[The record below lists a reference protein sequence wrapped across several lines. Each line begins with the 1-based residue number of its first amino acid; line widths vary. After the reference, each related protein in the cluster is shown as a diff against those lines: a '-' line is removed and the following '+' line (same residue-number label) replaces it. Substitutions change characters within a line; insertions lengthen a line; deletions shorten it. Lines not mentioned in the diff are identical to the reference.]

1 MLKFPLIK
9 TYKKIAP
16 IWLYRFIGVFMIS
29 HFVYLLIRCFYKGE
43 PENILWVSHIG
54 TLIGGIGAMMQS
66 RLLVSVALVSLAG
79 HHSFWMIDT
88 FTWIFT
94 GVFPFGTTTYLK
106 DANILDWLQSAN
118 HFFSMPL
125 LLMLAYFQGGIR
137 KHAWIGS
144 SLLFAILAVLSFFS
158 SPVSSN
164 VNSAYQL
171 WVGLNTSFL
180 SGLDQLPSALYI
192 GALVLINTLGNYL
205 PAYFI
210 IVLLIGICS
219 NSIIADDR

>member
-1 MLKFPLIK
+1 MPKFPLIK
-9 TYKKIAP
+9 TSKKDAP
-16 IWLYRFIGVFMIS
+16 IWLYRFISVFMIS

-54 TLIGGIGAMMQS
+54 TLIGGIGAMMQN

-88 FTWIFT
+88 FTWFFT
-94 GVFPFGTTTYLK
+94 DVFPFETTTYLN
-106 DANILDWLQSAN
+106 DASFFDWLQSAN

-125 LLMLAYFQGGIR
+125 LLILGYFQGGIR
-137 KHAWIGS
+137 RHTWLGS
-144 SLLFAILAVLSFFS
+144 SLLFVILVVLSFFI

-164 VNSAYQL
+164 VNSVHQL
-171 WVGLNTSFL
+171 WPGLNTSFL
-180 SGLDQLPSALYI
+180 TGLDQLPSALYI

-219 NSIIADDR
+219 DGIITDDR